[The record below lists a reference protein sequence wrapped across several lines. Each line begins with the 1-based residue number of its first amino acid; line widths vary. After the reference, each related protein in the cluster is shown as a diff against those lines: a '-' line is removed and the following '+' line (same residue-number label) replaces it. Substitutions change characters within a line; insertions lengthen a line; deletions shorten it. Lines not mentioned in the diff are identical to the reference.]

1 MALDIAVTVARR
13 EAAAEDIVLLELVRE
28 GQGPL
33 PAFSAGAHI
42 DVLTPSGAVRQ
53 YSLCGAPGE
62 TTAYQIAVLR
72 EPQGRGGSAS
82 VHDALSPGDRLTVS
96 APRNHFALHPGEGLS
111 VLLAAGIGI
120 TPLLAMAEELHAA
133 GRPFVLHYCARSE
146 ARAAFREALGN
157 KPYAAQVHFHFD
169 AGAAARRLDIAA
181 TLDAQPANAHV
192 YTCGP
197 GAFIA
202 AVQAAA
208 AQAGWAPERVHF
220 EHFAGAAVDT
230 TNDGSFEVLLQRSG
244 QVIRVEADVSITQA
258 LEANGVRVPV
268 SCEQGVC
275 GTCLCTVLEGE
286 VDHRDMYLTPEEQA
300 ANDQMLPCCSRAK
313 SARLVLDL

>member
-1 MALDIAVTVARR
+1 MGLDIVVKVANR
-13 EAAAEDIVLLELVRE
+13 EAAAEDIVLLDLEPVD
-28 GQGPL
+28 QQPL

-42 DVLTPSGAVRQ
+42 DVQTPSGAVRQ
-53 YSLCGAPGE
+53 YSLCGVPGE

-120 TPLLAMAEELHAA
+120 TPLLAMAEELHAS

-146 ARAAFREALGN
+146 TRAAFHEALRC
-157 KPYAAQVHFHFD
+157 KPYAGQVRFHFD
-169 AGAAARRLDIAA
+169 GGDAARRLDIAA
-181 TLDAQPANAHV
+181 TLAAQPAGAHV

-197 GAFIA
+197 AAYIA

-208 AQAGWAPERVHF
+208 AMAGWAPERVHF

-230 TNDGSFEVLLQRSG
+230 TNDGGFDVVLARSG
-244 QVIRVEADVSITQA
+244 QLIRVEADVSITQA
-258 LEANGVRVPV
+258 LEAHGVRVPV

-275 GTCLCTVLEGE
+275 GTCLCDVLDGE

-300 ANDQMLPCCSRAK
+300 QNKQMLPCCSRAK

>member
-1 MALDIAVTVARR
+1 MSLDIVVKVAKR
-13 EAAAEDIVLLELVRE
+13 EAAAEDIVLLELE
-28 GQGPL
+28 PLDHQPL

-42 DVLTPSGAVRQ
+42 DVQTPSGAVRQ
-53 YSLCGAPGE
+53 YSLCGPPGE
-62 TTAYQIAVLR
+62 ARAYRIAVLR

-82 VHDALSPGDRLTVS
+82 LHERLSAGDTLSVS
-96 APRNHFALHPGEGLS
+96 APRNHFALHQGPGLS

-120 TPLLAMAEELHAA
+120 TPLLAMAEELHAS

-146 ARAAFREALGN
+146 ARAAFHEALRS
-157 KPYAAQVHFHFD
+157 KPYAGQVHFHFD
-169 AGAAARRLDIAA
+169 GGEVARRLDIAA
-181 TLDAQPANAHV
+181 TLAAQPQDAHV

-197 GAFIA
+197 AAYIA

-220 EHFAGAAVDT
+220 EHFAGAVVDT
-230 TNDGSFEVLLQRSG
+230 THDGGFDVVLARSG
-244 QVIRVEADVSITQA
+244 RVIRVEAEVSITQA

-275 GTCLCTVLEGE
+275 GTCLCDVLEGE
-286 VDHRDMYLTPEEQA
+286 IDHRDMYLTPEEQA
-300 ANDQMLPCCSRAK
+300 SNRQMLPCCSRAK
-313 SARLVLDL
+313 SSRLVLDL